1 MLSLRTCIVLFGLLA
16 AVKAQEPI
24 VCDCGYVDEY
34 NNVWSEL
41 WYADYGNY
49 RSSLH
54 YDRHYQV
61 MDYTVSAKHKDTLD
75 RVFSPGNVKVSST
88 EGITLTVQKD
98 KNGRYTSAA
107 LGTKRSDF
115 LYGTYRARMKMSN
128 LPGTVAAF
136 YFYRNNTCEI
146 DVESLSRL
154 NNPYKSYFAI
164 QPQIYNADG
173 SASSLTNEKH
183 ELQFNSTEDYHEYR
197 FDWLPGV
204 VKFYIDG
211 QMVREMTTNVP
222 DAPGRILLNHWTDGN
237 PNFSGGPPTEDSKL
251 KVSQLNMFFNS
262 SDSKSPPVCIKSK
275 SPCKI
280 ADIMSKTILPSSEM
294 ASSGILMMPSSQL
307 FIVVLVGILSF
318 YRF

>member
-107 LGTKRSDF
+107 LGTKR
-115 LYGTYRARMKMSN
+115 YCAN
-128 LPGTVAAF
+128 CIIE
-136 YFYRNNTCEI
+136 NE
-146 DVESLSRL
+146 
-154 NNPYKSYFAI
+154 
-164 QPQIYNADG
+164 DG
-173 SASSLTNEKH
+173 
-183 ELQFNSTEDYHEYR
+183 
-197 FDWLPGV
+197 
-204 VKFYIDG
+204 
-211 QMVREMTTNVP
+211 
-222 DAPGRILLNHWTDGN
+222 
-237 PNFSGGPPTEDSKL
+237 
-251 KVSQLNMFFNS
+251 
-262 SDSKSPPVCIKSK
+262 VC
-275 SPCKI
+275 
-280 ADIMSKTILPSSEM
+280 
-294 ASSGILMMPSSQL
+294 
-307 FIVVLVGILSF
+307 FV
-318 YRF
+318 Y